1 MTTDTV
7 HRPAAARTACVIGAG
22 AGGLTAAKNLL
33 QAGFDVDV
41 FEAGDGL
48 GGNWYFGTPQSSIYD
63 SVHTITSKPF
73 TAYTDYPMPEHY
85 PTFLGHRHC
94 LEYLQAYA
102 DEFGVSPHISYNS
115 RVTAVERDVT
125 DPVTP
130 WAVTV
135 ERGGSSETHRY
146 ASVAIAN
153 GHLWKPKY
161 PDYPGYFTG
170 ETIHSGNYKTPD
182 MLRGK
187 RVLVVGAGNSGCDI
201 AVEAISHASAVFHST
216 RRGYY
221 YWPKY
226 LFGLPSDVVYE
237 WGLKSRL
244 PLPVRR
250 VMGHMALTLNSAG
263 HPSVYGLAK
272 PTQKLYDEHFIINS
286 TLMYHLGHGDLAPKP
301 DIMELAGDEVV
312 FTDGSREAIDVI
324 VYATGFHLSE
334 FPFIDSKHLNVV
346 GNHPKLHLQA
356 FHPVYDDL
364 FVIGH
369 FQTSTGYWP
378 LMDYQS
384 QIMAAY
390 LTAKLDGAPEAQAF
404 KAEKARMPHRGKLR
418 GGLSYYASGRHEL
431 ELEHF
436 AFRSA
441 LTTALAGLRPGSGRG
456 PVAAARRLTGAR
468 P

>member
-1 MTTDTV
+1 MSTDTA
-7 HRPAAARTACVIGAG
+7 HQADAASVAVIGAG

-33 QAGFDVDV
+33 EGGYDVDV

-48 GGNWYFGTPQSSIYD
+48 GGNWYFGSPQSSIYD

-73 TAYTDYPMPEHY
+73 TAYTDYPMPEEY

-102 DEFGVSPHISYNS
+102 GDFGVTPHIRYNS
-115 RVTAVERDVT
+115 RVVNVERDVT
-125 DPVTP
+125 DAVTP
-130 WAVTV
+130 WVVTV
-135 ERGGSSETHRY
+135 EGEEPRRY
-146 ASVAIAN
+146 SAVAIAN

-161 PDYPGYFTG
+161 PNYPGYFTG
-170 ETIHSGNYKTPD
+170 QTIHSGDYKTPE
-182 MLRGK
+182 MLRDK

-201 AVEAISHASAVFHST
+201 AVEATQHASAVFHST

-221 YWPKY
+221 FWPKY

-263 HPSVYGLAK
+263 QATQYGLPK
-272 PTQKLYDEHFIINS
+272 PSQKLYDEHFIINS
-286 TLMYHLGHGDLAPKP
+286 TLMYHLGHGDIAPKP

-312 FTDGSREAIDVI
+312 FTDGSREQIDVI

-334 FPFIDSKHLNVV
+334 FPFIDPKHLNVV
-346 GNHPKLHLQA
+346 GNHPKLHLQG

-384 QIMAAY
+384 QIMTAFLQAAGN
-390 LTAKLDGAPEAQAF
+390 GAPEAEAF
-404 KAEKARMPHRGKLR
+404 RSEKAAMAHRGKLR

-441 LTTALAGLRPGSGRG
+441 LTSTLSGLRPGAGRG
-456 PVAAARRLTGAR
+456 PLGAVRRLTGAR